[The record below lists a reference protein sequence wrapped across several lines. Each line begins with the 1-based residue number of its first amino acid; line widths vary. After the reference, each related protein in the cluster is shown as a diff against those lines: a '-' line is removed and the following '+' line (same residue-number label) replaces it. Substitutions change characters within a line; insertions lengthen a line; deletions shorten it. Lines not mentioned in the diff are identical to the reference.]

1 MLTPQYP
8 FNKYLLNVLLLE
20 LQSQVRISEALWEGV
35 EPTQQFYS
43 RKGGEMMEKPSF
55 KDFQVPFKHGW
66 QLVIAL

>member
-20 LQSQVRISEALWEGV
+20 LQSQVRISEALREGV

-43 RKGGEMMEKPSF
+43 RKGGEMMEKPRF